1 MDVSEDINCDTFI
14 KWSFI
19 SAMACTGAYF
29 DVPMGEVQ
37 HAGEVRDVF
46 AGLSRESTEIGRRLG
61 ITFPQDQVAY
71 NLMVV
76 DKLDPSSTASMQ
88 KDLAHGHESEI
99 QGILFDMIALGE
111 RLGVEMPT
119 YQRVAGKFRK

>member
-1 MDVSEDINCDTFI
+1 
-14 KWSFI
+14 
-19 SAMACTGAYF
+19 
-29 DVPMGEVQ
+29 
-37 HAGEVRDVF
+37 
-46 AGLSRESTEIGRRLG
+46 
-61 ITFPQDQVAY
+61 
-71 NLMVV
+71 MVV

-119 YQRVAGKFRK
+119 YQQVAGKFRG